1 MNKSKKIIL
10 TISIIIYIISLTQ
23 EGFCTTAG
31 QCAKGFLDV
40 LVGWMGVLILHLP
53 AMVWLA
59 NPILILSWVVNK
71 RHKKASFI
79 FSVVSLIIMLSF
91 LLFDEI
97 MVNESGALSRITSYG
112 LGYWLWVSSAFIM
125 VIGNAFLFYKKKK
138 EGQIYSSNG

>member
-40 LVGWMGVLILHLP
+40 LIGWMGVLMLDP
-53 AMVWLA
+53 AAMAWLA
-59 NPILILSWVVNK
+59 NPLLFLSWTIVN

-79 FSVVSLIIMLSF
+79 YSVVSLIIMLSF

-97 MVNESGALSRITSYG
+97 KVNGVGTTSKITYYG
-112 LGYWLWVSSAFIM
+112 LGY
-125 VIGNAFLFYKKKK
+125 
-138 EGQIYSSNG
+138 